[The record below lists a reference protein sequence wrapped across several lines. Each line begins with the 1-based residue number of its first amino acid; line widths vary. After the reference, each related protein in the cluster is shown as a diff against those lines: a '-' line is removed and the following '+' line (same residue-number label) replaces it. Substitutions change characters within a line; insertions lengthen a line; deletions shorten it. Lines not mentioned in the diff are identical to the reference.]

1 MQASLVAMTAAC
13 GAAALLA
20 WPELQPVH
28 AAPLL
33 PPRQGERVEANA
45 RFLST
50 AQWCDEV
57 ASTLTLLGGLS
68 LLHAAPGAMHLK
80 LVTPYP
86 TTAVR
91 SDDPGPCATADHEL
105 SLHLADDG
113 AGGLGWFG
121 CCSVMQSGD
130 REGAVDRA

>member
-1 MQASLVAMTAAC
+1 MAAAR

-20 WPELQPVH
+20 WPELHQCTHP
-28 AAPLL
+28 APLL

-68 LLHAAPGAMHLK
+68 LLHAARGAVHLK

-86 TTAVR
+86 TAAVR
-91 SDDPGPCATADHEL
+91 GDDPGPCATADHEL

-113 AGGLGWFG
+113 AGELGCFG
-121 CCSVMQSGD
+121 CCSVMQAEQG
-130 REGAVDRA
+130 EGAVGRA